1 MRGFSAAAASCFL
14 CWITPFFAIILVY
27 TIYTALKGS
36 CCYRLHNRYIGDAT
50 TRSSVSKTNPGEV
63 LFRFD
68 LLAVLIILH
77 ILTHLIMG
85 FSFGVVIIVLLGF
98 GSLQETILA
107 SCPWN
112 HIQLLTHTHTHT
124 PRYTLKGCVVCFST
138 AFNIEIFFL
147 ASYPSMPCLDAI
159 ASSSLHYIS
168 SHVHTHTYTFSNIK
182 INCFSFV
189 TVSRA

>member
-1 MRGFSAAAASCFL
+1 MLRGVLAAASAGCFL
-14 CWITPFFAIILVY
+14 CGITPFFTFILVY

-77 ILTHLIMG
+77 ILTHHIMG
-85 FSFGVVIIVLLGF
+85 FSFGVVVIVLLGF

-112 HIQLLTHTHTHT
+112 HIQLLTHTHTHPEIHT
-124 PRYTLKGCVVCFST
+124 QGLCCVF
-138 AFNIEIFFL
+138 
-147 ASYPSMPCLDAI
+147 
-159 ASSSLHYIS
+159 
-168 SHVHTHTYTFSNIK
+168 
-182 INCFSFV
+182 
-189 TVSRA
+189 